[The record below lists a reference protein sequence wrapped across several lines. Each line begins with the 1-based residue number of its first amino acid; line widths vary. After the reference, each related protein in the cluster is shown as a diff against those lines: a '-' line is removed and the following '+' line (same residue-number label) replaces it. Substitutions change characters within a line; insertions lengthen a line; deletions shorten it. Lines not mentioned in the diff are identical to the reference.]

1 MTDRIGEDPI
11 RGSRQRQCFQEEP
24 HSWYAQDQLAKRQK
38 AALQL
43 EGFAEDLGRLLG
55 TAAAKADKWMA
66 QRQAIVKHLTDVRD
80 TASKLLADLGQQAQA
95 NVRSLGVVNKLR
107 GSLVAPVIRKRRKM
121 SKAARAKI
129 SAAQKARWAK
139 QKAGDKKR

>member
-1 MTDRIGEDPI
+1 
-11 RGSRQRQCFQEEP
+11 
-24 HSWYAQDQLAKRQK
+24 LAKRQK
-38 AALQL
+38 AASQL

-66 QRQAIVKHLTDVRD
+66 QRQAIVKQLTDVRD
-80 TASKLLADLGQQAQA
+80 TASKLLADLGQRAQA
-95 NVRSLGVVNKLR
+95 SVGGKRRGRLSGSAPGVVNRIRSLGVVNKLR
-107 GSLVAPVIRKRRKM
+107 DSLVAPVVRKRRKM

-139 QKAGDKKR
+139 LKTGGRKKR

>member
-1 MTDRIGEDPI
+1 MPRGWRIIVETEGI
-11 RGSRQRQCFQEEP
+11 
-24 HSWYAQDQLAKRQK
+24 QLAKRQK
-38 AALQL
+38 TASQL

-66 QRQAIVKHLTDVRD
+66 QRQTIVKQLTDVRD
-80 TASKLLADLGQQAQA
+80 TASKLIEDLGQRAQA
-95 NVRSLGVVNKLR
+95 GVRNLGVVNRLQ
-107 GSLVAPVIRKRRKM
+107 GSLVAPVVRKRRKM

>member
-1 MTDRIGEDPI
+1 MT
-11 RGSRQRQCFQEEP
+11 
-24 HSWYAQDQLAKRQK
+24 KRQK
-38 AALQL
+38 TTSRL

-66 QRQAIVKHLTDVRD
+66 QRQAIVKQLTDVRD
-80 TASKLLADLGQQAQA
+80 TASKLLADLGQRAQA
-95 NVRSLGVVNKLR
+95 NIRSLGVVNKLR
-107 GSLVAPVIRKRRKM
+107 DSLVTPVVRKRRKM

-139 QKAGDKKR
+139 QKAGDKER

>member
-1 MTDRIGEDPI
+1 M
-11 RGSRQRQCFQEEP
+11 
-24 HSWYAQDQLAKRQK
+24 AKRQK
-38 AALQL
+38 DTSQL

-55 TAAAKADKWMA
+55 NAAAKADKWMT
-66 QRQAIVKHLTDVRD
+66 QRQAIVKQLTDVRE
-80 TASKLLADLGQQAQA
+80 TASKLLGDLGQHAQVG
-95 NVRSLGVVNKLR
+95 VRRLGVVNKLR
-107 GSLVAPVIRKRRKM
+107 GSLVAPVVRKRRKM

>member
-1 MTDRIGEDPI
+1 
-11 RGSRQRQCFQEEP
+11 
-24 HSWYAQDQLAKRQK
+24 LAKRQK
-38 AALQL
+38 DTSQL
-43 EGFAEDLGRLLG
+43 VGFAEDLGRLLG